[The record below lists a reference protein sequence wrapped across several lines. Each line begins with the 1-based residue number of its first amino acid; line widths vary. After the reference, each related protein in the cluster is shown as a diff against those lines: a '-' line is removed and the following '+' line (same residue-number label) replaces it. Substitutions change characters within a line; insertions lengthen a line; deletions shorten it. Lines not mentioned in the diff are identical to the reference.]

1 MKRLVGLALTLGIA
15 ASPCAAQA
23 PATPVSGTP
32 DLSGSWRLNLE
43 RSDDV
48 KALIAEAA
56 GSPYVAGGGS
66 DKLLPRGNEASEV
79 ERLEMRQW
87 LVATAERARAEPLV
101 IEQTAR
107 ELKAGF
113 GDDVRIF
120 YFGREA
126 TSQDARGVKRKT
138 RMSWKGEQLLIEE
151 TGDDKLRLTHLY
163 TLLPGGE
170 NLIVA
175 YHLAGGELK
184 KPLDLRLIF
193 DRIPKP

>member
-1 MKRLVGLALTLGIA
+1 MRSLVLGLSVGLA
-15 ASPCAAQA
+15 ASSAWAQSPA
-23 PATPVSGTP
+23 PAKP
-32 DLSGSWRLNLE
+32 DLSGSWRLNLQ

-56 GSPYVAGGGS
+56 GSQYVAGGGR
-66 DKLLPRGNEASEV
+66 DRLLPRGNEGSEV

-87 LVATAERARAEPLV
+87 LVATADRARSEPLV
-101 IEQTAR
+101 LEQDAS

-151 TGDDKLRLTHLY
+151 TGDDKMRLTHLY
-163 TLLPGGE
+163 TLLPGAE

-175 YHLAGGELK
+175 YHLAGGSLE
-184 KPLDLRLIF
+184 KPLELRLVF
-193 DRIPKP
+193 DRIHEE